1 MTETNADQEDRLPI
15 DPDKEGAD
23 AASLPLSGLP
33 EGHDHLPAVV
43 QDVDTKQIKQF
54 ITQIRSAEHQVGEH
68 IITAL
73 QDPDTVAVLTTVV
86 IGPEGGQHIVSAGL
100 DPETLEEVQKMLV
113 KAEEDRHEDIPCV
126 GFHCFLKRKPKKE
139 ADGDS
144 QA

>member
-1 MTETNADQEDRLPI
+1 MTNTNADQEDRVPI
-15 DPDKEGAD
+15 DPDKEDAD

-33 EGHDHLPAVV
+33 EGNDNLPAVV
-43 QDVDTKQIKQF
+43 QDVDTNQIKQF

-68 IITAL
+68 IIAAL

-86 IGPEGGQHIVSAGL
+86 IGPKGGQHIVSAGL

>member
-1 MTETNADQEDRLPI
+1 MTNTNPDQKDRVPI
-15 DPDKEGAD
+15 DPDKEDAD

-33 EGHDHLPAVV
+33 EADDNLPTVV
-43 QDVDTKQIKQF
+43 QDVDTNQIKQF

-73 QDPDTVAVLTTVV
+73 QDPDAGAVLTTVV
-86 IGPEGGQHIVSAGL
+86 IGPEGGQHIVSARL
-100 DPETLEEVQKMLV
+100 DPETLEEVQRMLV

-126 GFHCFLKRKPKKE
+126 GFHCFLKRKPKEE
-139 ADGDS
+139 ANGDS

>member
-1 MTETNADQEDRLPI
+1 MTNTNPDQKDRVPI
-15 DPDKEGAD
+15 DPDKEDAD

-33 EGHDHLPAVV
+33 EGDDNLPAVV
-43 QDVDTKQIKQF
+43 QDVDTNQIKQF
-54 ITQIRSAEHQVGEH
+54 ITQIRSAEQQVGEH

-100 DPETLEEVQKMLV
+100 DPETLEEVQNMLV
-113 KAEEDRHEDIPCV
+113 KAEKDRHEDIPCV
-126 GFHCFLKRKPKKE
+126 GFHCFLKRKPKEE
-139 ADGDS
+139 ANGDS

>member
-1 MTETNADQEDRLPI
+1 MTNTNPDQKDRVPI
-15 DPDKEGAD
+15 DPDKEDAD
-23 AASLPLSGLP
+23 AASLPLAGLP
-33 EGHDHLPAVV
+33 EGNDNLPAVV
-43 QDVDTKQIKQF
+43 LDVDTNQIKQF
-54 ITQIRSAEHQVGEH
+54 VTQIRSAEHQVGEH

>member
-1 MTETNADQEDRLPI
+1 MTNTNPDQKNRVPI
-15 DPDKEGAD
+15 DPDKKDAD

-33 EGHDHLPAVV
+33 EADDNLPAVV
-43 QDVDTKQIKQF
+43 QDVDTNQTTQL
-54 ITQIRSAEHQVGEH
+54 ITQIRSADHQVGQH
-68 IITAL
+68 IL
-73 QDPDTVAVLTTVV
+73 PPPPDPDTVAVLTTVV
-86 IGPEGGQHIVSAGL
+86 IGPKGGQHIVSAGL